1 MNIIHNHKSM
11 EKIHFTS
18 ILTKFPNSTLWG
30 WHFLVPDDIAKTYV
44 NGKDRR
50 VICTINDQLTIH
62 CALMPSKDAWF
73 VTMNQTNV
81 KKLKLG
87 PNSEI
92 NVLIS
97 KDTSEYGMP
106 IADEF
111 REVLDQEPLADK
123 YFHALTPGKQRTLL
137 HIINT
142 VKNTESRIK
151 KSLAIADH
159 IVTNKGTIN
168 YKLLNEA
175 FKEYNKM

>member
-1 MNIIHNHKSM
+1 M
-11 EKIHFTS
+11 EQVQFTS
-18 ILTKFPNSTLWG
+18 TLTQFPNSPLWG
-30 WHFLVPDDIAKTYV
+30 WHFLVPEDIAKTFV

-50 VICTINDQLTIH
+50 VICTINDLITMH
-62 CALMPSKDAWF
+62 SALMPNKEAWF
-73 VTMNQTNV
+73 VMMNQGNV
-81 KKLKLG
+81 KKLNLG

-92 NVLIS
+92 QVEMA
-97 KDTSEYGMP
+97 KDISEYGMP
-106 IADEF
+106 MADEF
-111 REVLDQEPLADK
+111 REVLDQEPLADQ

-159 IVTNKGTIN
+159 IVANKGTIN

>member
-1 MNIIHNHKSM
+1 M
-11 EKIHFTS
+11 
-18 ILTKFPNSTLWG
+18 PN
-30 WHFLVPDDIAKTYV
+30 
-44 NGKDRR
+44 KD
-50 VICTINDQLTIH
+50 V
-62 CALMPSKDAWF
+62 WF
-73 VTMNQTNV
+73 ITMNQGNV
-81 KKLKLG
+81 KKLNIG
-87 PNSEI
+87 SNSEI
-92 NVLIS
+92 QVVMS

-159 IVTNKGTIN
+159 IVANKGTIN
-168 YKLLNEA
+168 YKMLNEA

>member
-1 MNIIHNHKSM
+1 M
-11 EKIHFTS
+11 EQVQFTS
-18 ILTKFPNSTLWG
+18 ILTQFPNSPLWG
-30 WHFLVPDDIAKTYV
+30 WHFLVPEAIAKTFV

-50 VICTINDQLTIH
+50 VICTINDLITMH
-62 CALMPSKDAWF
+62 SALMPNKDAWF
-73 VTMNQTNV
+73 VMMNQGNV
-81 KKLKLG
+81 KKLNLR

-92 NVLIS
+92 QVVMA
-97 KDTSEYGMP
+97 KDISEYGMP
-106 IADEF
+106 MADEF
-111 REVLDQEPLADK
+111 REVLDQEPLADQ

-137 HIINT
+137 HIINS

-159 IVTNKGTIN
+159 IVVNKGTIN

>member
-1 MNIIHNHKSM
+1 M
-11 EKIHFTS
+11 EQVQFTS
-18 ILTKFPNSTLWG
+18 ILTQFPNSPLWG
-30 WHFLVPDDIAKTYV
+30 WHFLVPEDIAKTFV

-50 VICTINDQLTIH
+50 VICTINDLITMH
-62 CALMPSKDAWF
+62 SALMPNKDAWF
-73 VTMNQTNV
+73 VMMNQGNV
-81 KKLKLG
+81 KKLNLG

-92 NVLIS
+92 QVVMA
-97 KDTSEYGMP
+97 KDISEYGMP
-106 IADEF
+106 MADEF
-111 REVLDQEPLADK
+111 REVLDQEPLADQ

-137 HIINT
+137 HIINS

-159 IVTNKGTIN
+159 IVVNKGTIN